1 MAHEAYINSKKEVI
15 PSVTQ
20 ILSMINKK
28 GLMDWSNWL
37 GFKRIK
43 YKEFLNEKALLGTI
57 VHNKIESDI
66 KGVEY
71 TPYIDEITER
81 EADKR
86 FNRYLQWKSDCEVS
100 PIHSELKVHNER
112 YGGTIDFI
120 GIVRGSFTLLDFKT
134 SKKPQ
139 YSHFMQLGGYLNLL
153 EATEPDIY
161 HSIQNCS
168 VVCFTEKSETPMIMV
183 TKPIEDMKKYQLAF
197 EEVYTAFI
205 TLQDILQVDWKES
218 LI

>member
-1 MAHEAYINSKKEVI
+1 MAHEAYINNKGEVI

-43 YKEFLNEKALLGTI
+43 YKGTI

-81 EADKR
+81 EAGKR

-161 HSIQNCS
+161 RSIQNCS
-168 VVCFTEKSETPMIMV
+168 IVCFTEKSETPMIMV

-197 EEVYTAFI
+197 EEVYTTFI
-205 TLQDILQVDWKES
+205 ALQDILQVDWKES